1 MNKLGLI
8 VTINKY
14 KNYFSS
20 VQSYIVCDDMNEV
33 RLELIK
39 YLTSHFSLLNIDFP
53 ISYDDFENIWFNQTY
68 VNADVFS
75 YKIFSN
81 NDWVSPWSLE
91 EIYDDVL
98 EAMLIHENKNPPD
111 FSELYGEPTQ
121 DVIEETSETSDT
133 SKQEYEPVFTTPIQ
147 EARGIE
153 SQIMKI
159 LEEAKTMKL

>member
-1 MNKLGLI
+1 MNKFGLI

-14 KNYFSS
+14 KHYFSS
-20 VQSYIVCDDMNEV
+20 VQSYIVCNDMNEAK
-33 RLELIK
+33 LELIK

-53 ISYDDFENIWFNQTY
+53 TSFEDFENIWFNQTY
-68 VNADVFS
+68 VNADVFT

-81 NDWVSPWSLE
+81 NDWLSPWSND

-121 DVIEETSETSDT
+121 DMMEENEP
-133 SKQEYEPVFTTPIQ
+133 SKQDYDPVFTTPIQ

-159 LEEAKTMKL
+159 LEEAKTMEL